1 MFEAKAE
8 AEAKILA
15 SRPFGLE
22 DLTSLIFIIKIA
34 IEVGLQIQKVI
45 ATEFTGTLTLK
56 STYEL

>member
-1 MFEAKAE
+1 
-8 AEAKILA
+8 LA